1 LRTYEV
7 MFISA
12 PTVAED
18 DLKRLVSNLEGIVS
32 ERGGKVVNIENR
44 GKRTLAYRIDK
55 FNEGIYV
62 LLYIEGSGSEISEV
76 ERRLRVTD
84 FVIRHITVRT
94 DEDLKRAEKVKAK
107 RRSVT
112 PATPAAGGGDLDE
125 ADAADVDDVE

>member
-1 LRTYEV
+1 

-12 PTVAED
+12 PTVADD
-18 DLKRLVSNLEGIVS
+18 DLSRLVSNLKAIVT
-32 ERGGKVVNIENR
+32 ERGGNVTKEENR

-55 FNEGIYV
+55 FNEGIYT
-62 LLYIEGSGSEISEV
+62 LLYIEGSGNEISEV

-107 RRSVT
+107 RRTSPSGK
-112 PATPAAGGGDLDE
+112 PATGESDLD
-125 ADAADVDDVE
+125 DVDDSDIDDLD

>member
-1 LRTYEV
+1 MRTYEV

-107 RRSVT
+107 RRS